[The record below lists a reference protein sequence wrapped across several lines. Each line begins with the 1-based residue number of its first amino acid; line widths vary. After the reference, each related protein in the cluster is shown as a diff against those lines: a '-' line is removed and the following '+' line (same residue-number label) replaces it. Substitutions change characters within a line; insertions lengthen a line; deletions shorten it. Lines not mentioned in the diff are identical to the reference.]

1 MGNLTKLKNRLDK
14 IGVDITLISN
24 YPWIYLS
31 EVNGKRVTE
40 RFQSDHG
47 FTIGYASIKEN
58 TEMKFADTKE
68 LFKVLKK
75 YR

>member
-1 MGNLTKLKNRLDK
+1 MDKLTKLKNRLDK
-14 IGVDITLISN
+14 IGIEIKLISN

-31 EVNGKRVTE
+31 EVNGNIVAE
-40 RFQSDHG
+40 RFQSGHG

-58 TEMKFADTKE
+58 TEMQFADTKE